1 MQNGHGSVL
10 TCDGARLACFVCFC
24 VFLRADGLFAA
35 VALYSC
41 RPIAPHR
48 ELLVS
53 YGERYA
59 AEYQS
64 GDSCELPSKPQSH
77 TSLGLVPRSCV
88 AFVPGSNDS
97 EHESDESYRA
107 SDSADVDS
115 SLLDQ
120 LHVKGGRGADDEHA
134 RGPDE
139 AADVAAPLAQRVRAL
154 PVDVLS
160 PVGWNDLLVQAA
172 PFQRLLRVRV
182 DAPLLVFG
190 ARSRQ
195 IQRVLLRFSAAW
207 RRAHPG
213 LVTFP
218 TRPAVSVRRT
228 DEFGVGDSV
237 AIVLVTEHDTSVV
250 EEAALR
256 AEIGE
261 QILANV
267 DYTVRVERATP
278 VM

>member
-1 MQNGHGSVL
+1 ML

-59 AEYQS
+59 AEYRS

-77 TSLGLVPRSCV
+77 ASLGLVPRSCV

-97 EHESDESYRA
+97 EHASDESYQA

-195 IQRVLLRFSAAW
+195 IQRVLLRFTTAW
-207 RRAHPG
+207 RRAHPD
-213 LVTFP
+213 LITFA
-218 TRPAVSVRRT
+218 TRPAVSVRRN
-228 DEFGVGDSV
+228 DELAGDSV
-237 AIVLVTEHDTSVV
+237 LVVLVVQNDTSVL

-256 AEIGE
+256 AELAK
-261 QILANV
+261 QILANI
-267 DYTVRVERATP
+267 DYAVRIERAAP
-278 VM
+278 AA